1 MNTMAPLVLIT
12 APAHPCL
19 QEGLERAGY
28 VVEQQLRPTS
38 EWLLEHLH
46 RYTGMVVSTQPVID
60 RTLLHA
66 ANQLKWIARLGSGME
81 HIDTDYAASRGIQCI
96 SSPEGNC
103 GSVGEHVLGMLLN
116 LLKCM
121 QWSAE
126 EVKEGKWIRDMQ
138 RGQEL
143 RGKTV
148 GIIGYGHTGSAFA
161 RLLSSFDVL
170 VLAHDKYKEGF
181 ANEYVRE
188 ASLEQIQ
195 RYANVVSLHLP
206 LTAETHHYADAKFFA
221 ALQQQPYFLNAARGA
236 LVNTPD
242 LCAALEQHQICAA
255 GLDVLENEQSTTYT
269 EEEAAYKRY
278 LLQHKRV
285 LITPHIAGYSQEAFR
300 KMAEVILRKLGI

>member
-1 MNTMAPLVLIT
+1 MAPIVLIT

-19 QEGLERAGY
+19 QEGLEKAGY
-28 VVEQQLRPTS
+28 VVEQQLRPSS
-38 EWLLEHLH
+38 EWLIQHIE
-46 RYTGMVVSTQPVID
+46 RFTGIVVSTHPTINSAVID
-60 RTLLHA
+60 A
-66 ANQLKWIARLGSGME
+66 ATQLKWVARLGSGME
-81 HIDTDYAASRGIQCI
+81 HIDTEYAAFKGITCL

-103 GSVGEHVLGMLLN
+103 GAVGEHVLGMLLN

-143 RGKTV
+143 SGKTV
-148 GIIGYGHTGSAFA
+148 GIVGYGHTGAAFA
-161 RLLSSFDVL
+161 RLLSPFDVV
-170 VLAHDKYKEGF
+170 VLAHDKYKQGF
-181 ANEYVRE
+181 ANGYVRE

-195 RYANVVSLHLP
+195 RYAQVVSLHLP
-206 LTAETHHYADAKFFA
+206 LTAETHHYADAAFFG
-221 ALQQQPYFLNAARGA
+221 ALQQQPYFLNSARGA

-242 LCAALEQHQICAA
+242 LCAALGQQQICAA
-255 GLDVLENEQSTTYT
+255 GLDVLENEQPDTYT
-269 EEEAAYKRY
+269 ETENTYKQY

-300 KMAEVILRKLGI
+300 KMSEVILRKLGL

>member
-1 MNTMAPLVLIT
+1 MVPIVLIT

-19 QEGLERAGY
+19 QEALEKAGY
-28 VVEQQLRPTS
+28 AVEQQLRPTND
-38 EWLLEHLH
+38 WLMQHLH
-46 RYTGMVVSTQPVID
+46 RFTGMVISTQPKITQAVID
-60 RTLLHA
+60 A
-66 ANQLKWIARLGSGME
+66 ATQLKWVARLGSGME
-81 HIDTDYAASRGIQCI
+81 HIDTEYAAIKGITCL
-96 SSPEGNC
+96 SSAEGNC
-103 GSVGEHVLGMLLN
+103 GAVGEHVLGMLLN

-143 RGKTV
+143 SGKKV
-148 GIIGYGHTGSAFA
+148 GIIGYGHTGAAFA
-161 RLLSSFDVL
+161 RLLSSFDVE
-170 VLAHDKYKEGF
+170 VLAHDKYKQGF
-181 ANEYVRE
+181 ANAYVQE

-195 RYANVVSLHLP
+195 QHAQVVSLHLP
-206 LTAETHHYADAKFFA
+206 LTAETHHYADANFFG
-221 ALQQQPYFLNAARGA
+221 ALQRQPYFLNSARGA

-255 GLDVLENEQSTTYT
+255 GLDVLENEQPDTYT
-269 EEEAAYKRY
+269 EIENTYRQY

-300 KMAEVILRKLGI
+300 KMSEVIIRKLGL

>member
-1 MNTMAPLVLIT
+1 MAPLVLIT

-19 QEGLERAGY
+19 QEGLEKAGY
-28 VVEQQLRPTS
+28 IVEQQLRPS
-38 EWLLEHLH
+38 PEWLREHIH
-46 RYTGMVVSTQPVID
+46 RFTGMAVSTQPVID
-60 RTLLHA
+60 RMLLEA
-66 ANQLKWIARLGSGME
+66 ATQLTWIARLGSGME
-81 HIDTDYAASRGIQCI
+81 HIDVDYAASKGIACI

-143 RGKTV
+143 SGKTV
-148 GIIGYGHTGSAFA
+148 GIIGYGHTGAAFA

-170 VLAHDKYKEGF
+170 VLAHDKYKQGF

-188 ASLEQIQ
+188 ASLAQIQ

-206 LTAETHHYADAKFFA
+206 LTAETRHYADADFFA
-221 ALQQQPYFLNAARGA
+221 ALQQQPYFLNTARGA

-242 LCAALEQHQICAA
+242 LCAALAQQQICAA
-255 GLDVLENEQSTTYT
+255 GLDVLENEQPATYT
-269 EEEAAYKRY
+269 EEESRHKNY